1 MKKRKHYPF
10 QSVTEELESTP
21 KHKKFKFAFTDEEF
35 LLREDL
41 RSVRLLLEYKKAE
54 IIFKEQHIH
63 STIVICGSSRT
74 LPKEQ
79 AQQQYEKAKIYAA
92 HNAHDRGAEISLTK
106 AKKIL
111 EMSQFYE
118 DSRQLAVTISS
129 SERAKKQGEFVIVT
143 GGGPGVMEA
152 ANRGAQ
158 ENGAKSIGLSI
169 YLPTEEEP
177 NRFIPEELHVQFHYF
192 AIRKMHF
199 LTCAHAV
206 VFFPGGFGTLD
217 ELFETLTLIQ
227 TKKIKQIPILLY
239 NRKYWESI
247 VNFPALFE
255 HDMITKDNLKTFEYV
270 ETVDETWDKIQ
281 SFYDSLENSQVPH

>member
-1 MKKRKHYPF
+1 MKKRRHYPF
-10 QSVTEELESTP
+10 QSVVEELESTP
-21 KHKKFKFAFTDEEF
+21 KHKKFKFAFTDEDF
-35 LLREDL
+35 LLREDI

-74 LPKEQ
+74 LSREQ
-79 AQQQYEKAKIYAA
+79 AEIAYEKAKK
-92 HNAHDRGAEISLTK
+92 NATMHPQDTAVQGHLVK
-106 AKKIL
+106 AKKVL
-111 EMSQFYE
+111 EMSRFYE
-118 DSRQLAVTISS
+118 ESRQLAIKISS
-129 SERAKKQGEFVIVT
+129 SEQAKRQGEFVIVT

-177 NRFIPEELHVQFHYF
+177 NSYIPPELHVQFHYF

-206 VFFPGGFGTLD
+206 VFFPGGYGTLD

-239 NRKYWESI
+239 CREYWENI
-247 VNFPALFE
+247 VNFEALLE
-255 HDMITKDNLKTFEYV
+255 HDMITKENLDTFRYV
-270 ETVDETWDKIQ
+270 ETVDEAWKKILD
-281 SFYDSLENSQVPH
+281 FYESLERRHEAH